1 MMIRHL
7 LCSVF
12 LSFSLMMIPVS
23 GHADEKPSGTGRP
36 FRLVRAVMC
45 ESIERYEP
53 RYVSVA
59 FSAQAGKISC
69 FTLFDGVTETTFVE
83 HRWFRRDELVTSKR
97 LTIKTPRWATF
108 SSIQMREGDKGPWR
122 VEIWDSENQ
131 LIKTLR
137 FSVTD

>member
-1 MMIRHL
+1 MMIRSPLSILFL
-7 LCSVF
+7 LCSLTIV
-12 LSFSLMMIPVS
+12 VD
-23 GHADEKPSGTGRP
+23 GHAAETSTDAART

-45 ESIERYEP
+45 ENIEKFEP
-53 RYVSVA
+53 KHVSVV
-59 FSAQAGKISC
+59 FSAAAGKISC
-69 FTLFDGVTETTFVE
+69 FTSFDGVLETTFVE

-97 LTIKTPRWATF
+97 LTLKPPRWATF

-122 VEIWDSENQ
+122 VEIWDEQNQ

>member
-1 MMIRHL
+1 ML
-7 LCSVF
+7 Y
-12 LSFSLMMIPVS
+12 FSLFFSLSIAVN
-23 GHADEKPSGTGRP
+23 GHADDKPETLPP

-45 ESIERYEP
+45 ETIERFEP

-59 FSAQAGKISC
+59 FSAETGKISC
-69 FTLFDGVTETTFVE
+69 FTLFDGVLETTFVE

-97 LTIKTPRWATF
+97 LTLKTPRWSTF

-122 VEIWDSENQ
+122 VEIWNADNQ